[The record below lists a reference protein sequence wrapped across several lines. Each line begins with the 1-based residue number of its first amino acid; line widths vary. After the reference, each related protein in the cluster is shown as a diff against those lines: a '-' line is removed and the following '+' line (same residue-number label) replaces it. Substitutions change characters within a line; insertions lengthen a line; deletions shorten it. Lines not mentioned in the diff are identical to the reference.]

1 MEIGYRYFLVLLSL
15 NFLLFIQGSSVPLQE
30 VKTEVILRA
39 DFRA

>member
-1 MEIGYRYFLVLLSL
+1 MRCRYLIVLLSL